1 MFCVVRPASLL
12 SAGKNVL
19 SALIFA
25 TTILAWEMGASAA
38 PSPVMS
44 TGSITSQPIGHYDF
58 CQRRPDECSIHPS
71 DLRPIKITQKTWDEI
86 VEVNTS
92 VNKWVKP
99 VSDLDHYGVVQY
111 WNYPDDGM
119 GNCEH
124 YALEKRREL
133 MKKGISLANL
143 LITVV
148 RLPDGEGHAI
158 VTVRT
163 DRGDFI
169 LDNLTDQVKNWTQ
182 TPYHYLK
189 RQAINDTGRWVDII
203 QKPTVVASMTN

>member
-1 MFCVVRPASLL
+1 MFCVVQPTRVLSVCKSIVSVLTFAIALL
-12 SAGKNVL
+12 SY
-19 SALIFA
+19 
-25 TTILAWEMGASAA
+25 GASASA
-38 PSPVMS
+38 ASNPFML
-44 TGSITSQPIGHYDF
+44 TGSLTSQPIGHYDF
-58 CQRRPDECSIHPS
+58 CKRRPEECSIHPT
-71 DLRPIKITQKTWDEI
+71 DLRPIKLTQKIWDEI
-86 VEVNTS
+86 VEVNLS

-133 MKKGISLANL
+133 MEKGMSLADL

-148 RLPDGEGHAI
+148 RLPDGEGHAV

-169 LDNLTDQVKNWTQ
+169 LDNLTDEVKNWTQ
-182 TPYHYLK
+182 TPYHFLK
-189 RQAINDTGRWVDII
+189 RQATDDTGRWVDII
-203 QKPTVVASMTN
+203 QKPIVVANIEK

>member
-1 MFCVVRPASLL
+1 MFCVVRPTRMLSLYKSIVSALTFAIALL
-12 SAGKNVL
+12 SYDA
-19 SALIFA
+19 S
-25 TTILAWEMGASAA
+25 ASAA
-38 PSPVMS
+38 SNQFMS
-44 TGSITSQPIGHYDF
+44 TGSITSQPIGHYEF
-58 CQRRPDECSIHPS
+58 CKRRPDECSMHPT
-71 DLRPIKITQKTWDEI
+71 DLHPITINQKTWDEI

-92 VNKWVKP
+92 VNKWVHP
-99 VSDLDHYGVVQY
+99 ISDMDHYGVVQY

-133 MKKGISLANL
+133 MEKGMSLADL

-148 RLPDGEGHAI
+148 RLPDGEGHAV

-169 LDNLTDQVKNWTQ
+169 LDNLTDDVKNWTQ
-182 TPYHYLK
+182 TPYHFLK
-189 RQAINDTGRWVDII
+189 RQATDDTGRWVDII
-203 QKPTVVASMTN
+203 QKPIVVATIVK

>member
-1 MFCVVRPASLL
+1 MFCVVRPASLFC
-12 SAGKNVL
+12 AGKSIV
-19 SALIFA
+19 SALTFA
-25 TTILAWEMGASAA
+25 IALLACNAGASAA
-38 PSPVMS
+38 SDPIMP
-44 TGSITSQPIGHYDF
+44 TGSITSQPIGHYEF
-58 CQRRPDECSIHPS
+58 CQRRPEECSIHPS
-71 DLRPIKITQKTWDEI
+71 DLRPIQITQKLWDEI

-92 VNKWVKP
+92 VNTWVKP

-133 MKKGISLANL
+133 MKKGISLADL

-148 RLPDGEGHAI
+148 RLPDGEGHAV

-169 LDNLTDQVKNWTQ
+169 LDNLTDQVKDWTQ

-203 QKPTVVASMTN
+203 QKPTVVASVMN

>member
-1 MFCVVRPASLL
+1 MFCVVRPASLFH
-12 SAGKNVL
+12 AGKTMV
-19 SALIFA
+19 SALAFA
-25 TTILAWEMGASAA
+25 AALLACDTGASAA
-38 PSPVMS
+38 SNAFMP

-58 CQRRPDECSIHPS
+58 CKRRPMECEIHPT
-71 DLRPIKITQKTWDEI
+71 DLRPIKLTQETWDKI
-86 VEVNTS
+86 VAVNDS

-99 VSDLDHYGVVQY
+99 ISDLDHYGVVQY

-133 MKKGISLANL
+133 MEKGISLADL

-148 RLPDGEGHAI
+148 RLPDGEGHAV

-169 LDNLTDQVKNWTQ
+169 LDNLSDQVKNWTQ
-182 TPYHYLK
+182 TPYHFLK
-189 RQAINDTGRWVDII
+189 RQATDDTSRWVDIL
-203 QKPTVVASMTN
+203 QPQTVVANLTK

>member
-1 MFCVVRPASLL
+1 MFCVVRPANLL
-12 SAGKNVL
+12 SAGKSILLAL
-19 SALIFA
+19 SFTAAL
-25 TTILAWEMGASAA
+25 LGYDSGASAA
-38 PSPVMS
+38 SSPFMP
-44 TGSITSQPIGHYDF
+44 TGSVTSQPIGHYEF
-58 CQRRPDECSIHPS
+58 CKRRPDECSIHPS
-71 DLRPIKITQKTWDEI
+71 DLRPLAINKKLWDEI
-86 VEVNTS
+86 VAVNTS
-92 VNKWVKP
+92 VNEWVKP

-133 MKKGISLANL
+133 MEKGISLADL

-148 RLPDGEGHAI
+148 RLPDGEGHAV

-189 RQAINDTGRWVDII
+189 RQATDDTGLWVDII
-203 QKPTVVASMTN
+203 QKPTVVAAVAN